1 MLNST
6 KKLEGLIK
14 QLSLDLEK
22 MKLAEYVELLN
33 NPKKLLWINFIA
45 GIARGLGTAIG
56 FSILFAVLLYFL
68 QKIVIL
74 KLPLISD
81 FIADIVRMVQNN
93 ARVPKY

>member
-6 KKLEGLIK
+6 KKLESLIK
-14 QLSLDLEK
+14 KLSLDLEK
-22 MKLAEYVELLN
+22 MKLAEYVELLH
-33 NPKKLLWINFIA
+33 NPKKLLWINFIS

-56 FSILFAVLLYFL
+56 FTILFAIILYFL
-68 QKIVIL
+68 QKLVLL

-81 FIADIVRMVQNN
+81 FIADIVRMVQQN